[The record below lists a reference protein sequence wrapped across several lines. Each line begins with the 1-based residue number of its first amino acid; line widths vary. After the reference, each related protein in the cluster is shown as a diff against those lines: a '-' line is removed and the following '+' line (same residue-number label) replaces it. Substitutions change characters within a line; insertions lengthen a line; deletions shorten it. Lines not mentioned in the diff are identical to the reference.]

1 MPDLIDRVPDH
12 TRIESDLAYSSSGS
26 PYPGLDDRFKNNWG
40 ARFSGLIN
48 VPEDGNWTF
57 FLNSDDGSELWIND
71 ASVVQNYGMHG
82 MREYSG
88 SLNLTAGYHD
98 FRIEFFQGGGPHGLK
113 FSWEG
118 PNVTKATIPSS
129 VFVVSEDYIP
139 QSENL
144 IHRWDFEEGNGIT
157 STDSVANNSNFT
169 LHGMNSSNWKN
180 CVDGNC
186 LWFDG
191 VDDYAEVNVADWL
204 GNFSVSQWV
213 WANTTSQPT
222 YASTF
227 AIDNNAASSQSFQHM
242 ISGGKWKLH
251 NNQTENF
258 GDVVPQKWTHLVT
271 VFDSGYVRQYMD
283 GVLVNSNF
291 YPNGSLNN
299 FDLYKIGVNRAW

>member
-118 PNVTKATIPSS
+118 PNVTKATIHLRYS
-129 VFVVSEDYIP
+129 
-139 QSENL
+139 
-144 IHRWDFEEGNGIT
+144 
-157 STDSVANNSNFT
+157 
-169 LHGMNSSNWKN
+169 
-180 CVDGNC
+180 
-186 LWFDG
+186 
-191 VDDYAEVNVADWL
+191 
-204 GNFSVSQWV
+204 
-213 WANTTSQPT
+213 
-222 YASTF
+222 
-227 AIDNNAASSQSFQHM
+227 SFQRIIFHNLK
-242 ISGGKWKLH
+242 ISSIVGILKRAMVLH
-251 NNQTENF
+251 Q
-258 GDVVPQKWTHLVT
+258 PIL
-271 VFDSGYVRQYMD
+271 
-283 GVLVNSNF
+283 
-291 YPNGSLNN
+291 
-299 FDLYKIGVNRAW
+299 